1 MTGQIS
7 SALMGLFTEQ
17 TQSEGLEGCAALLLR
32 LCPWLTS
39 GAWPFP
45 LNTKDILSW
54 QPGKPCLGAKNQP
67 TTSCAPY
74 SYE

>member
-7 SALMGLFTEQ
+7 SALMGLFTKQ

-39 GAWPFP
+39 GAWLFP

-67 TTSCAPY
+67 TTSCALY